1 MPSACG
7 SVYVGNALLKNVCG
21 QATTFLVLKYSF
33 TLGHLFVSP
42 HIVS

>member
-21 QATTFLVLKYSF
+21 QATTF
-33 TLGHLFVSP
+33 TLGHFFVSP